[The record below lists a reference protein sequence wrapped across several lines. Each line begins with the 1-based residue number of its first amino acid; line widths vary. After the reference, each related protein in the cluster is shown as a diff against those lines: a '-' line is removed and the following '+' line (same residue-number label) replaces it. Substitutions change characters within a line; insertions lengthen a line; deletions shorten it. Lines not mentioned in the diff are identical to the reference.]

1 MCNLTAGYTQIVE
14 LIVSAV
20 GGRRQGKINRI
31 TLRREDRIKKSEWV
45 GGDWQL
51 LREIDRS

>member
-1 MCNLTAGYTQIVE
+1 MCNLTARYTQIVE

-31 TLRREDRIKKSEWV
+31 TLRREDRIKKSEWG
-45 GGDWQL
+45 GGDWQ
-51 LREIDRS
+51 